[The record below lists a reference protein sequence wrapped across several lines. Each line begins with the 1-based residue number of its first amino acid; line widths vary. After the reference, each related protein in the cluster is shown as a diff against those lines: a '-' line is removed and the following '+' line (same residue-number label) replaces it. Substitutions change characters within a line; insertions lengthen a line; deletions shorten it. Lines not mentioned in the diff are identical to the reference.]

1 VSSVPGIDLS
11 EPMEYLD
18 LEHGD
23 SIVLSITRSEM
34 GAAQI
39 HPTAVTPRNIRLHMQ
54 QNQLSEPPAPGTPI
68 TVRIPVLR
76 LFGTR
81 IDKPSPLSYWDISS
95 KTLQANLWPR
105 LKAYEGSILTV
116 TITANGY
123 KPTKRYS
130 VEQ

>member
-1 VSSVPGIDLS
+1 VSSAPSTDLP

-23 SIVLSITRSEM
+23 SIVLSLTRSQM
-34 GAAQI
+34 GTAAI
-39 HPTAVTPRNIRLHMQ
+39 HPTEITARHTRLHME
-54 QNQLSEPPAPGTPI
+54 QNQLSAPPAPGTPI

-76 LFGTR
+76 VFGTR
-81 IDKPSPLSYWDISS
+81 VDKPSPLSYWDISS
-95 KTLQANLWPR
+95 KTLQADLSPR

-123 KPTKRYS
+123 KPTKRFS